1 MPRRTDLPAP
11 TDPAIEPIVR
21 RKLADEVFDRLVRVI
36 ESGELPPE
44 AQLPSERELMA
55 RYGVGRPAVRE
66 ALQALEQMGLITI
79 SHGERAKVTRPTAQT
94 MIARIEHS
102 ARHLLSTS
110 PQSLDHLKEAREFFE
125 VGMAAEAARRATSE
139 DIQEL
144 EIAIATQEQQVGRDP
159 AAFVQADMA
168 FHARLAAASRNP
180 IFEAV
185 SHAMLQWLS
194 RYHVGLLRWQGHED
208 VTLREHREV
217 LARIVARDPGGAADA
232 MRTHLRRS
240 NGTYRQKKIRARSTT
255 FT

>member
-1 MPRRTDLPAP
+1 MHAS
-11 TDPAIEPIVR
+11 EPILR
-21 RKLADEVFDRLVRVI
+21 RKLSDEVFDRLVRVI
-36 ESGELPPE
+36 ESGELPPD

-66 ALQALEQMGLITI
+66 ALQALEQMGLIAI
-79 SHGERAKVTRPTAQT
+79 SHGERAKVTRPTAQN
-94 MIARIEHS
+94 MMSRIEHS

-110 PQSLDHLKEAREFFE
+110 PQSLGHLKEAREFFE
-125 VGMAAEAARRATSE
+125 VGMAAQAALSATPE
-139 DIQEL
+139 DIEEL
-144 EIAIATQEQQVGRDP
+144 AVAIATQEAQVGRDP

-185 SHAMLQWLS
+185 SRAMLQWLS

-208 VTLREHREV
+208 ITLREHREV
-217 LARIVARDPGGAADA
+217 LARIVAGDAEGAAEA
-232 MRTHLRRS
+232 MRAHLRRS
-240 NGTYRQKKIRARSTT
+240 SGTYRQKRSRTRSTT